1 MGIWDSYPL
10 VFDHFFVAVVQFMV
24 PQVGA
29 QRLKETETVVDK
41 LKAGSGLPSKRLQFR
56 DGSGKSMKIL
66 SDTTINDKD
75 IVGMYNSLV
84 GGLEHFLFSIIY
96 GMSSFPLTNILQRG

>member
-1 MGIWDSYPL
+1 
-10 VFDHFFVAVVQFMV
+10 MV

-66 SDTTINDKD
+66 SDTTINNKD
-75 IVGMYNSLV
+75 IGGMYCITHWLV
-84 GGLEHFLFSIIY
+84 VWNIFN
-96 GMSSFPLTNILQRG
+96 FP

>member
-56 DGSGKSMKIL
+56 DGSGKSMNIFHQL
-66 SDTTINDKD
+66 GD
-75 IVGMYNSLV
+75 
-84 GGLEHFLFSIIY
+84 
-96 GMSSFPLTNILQRG
+96 FPLEPPFFGDV